1 MALRTSGHERRRL
14 IVEAAAALFSRQ
26 GFNGTTT
33 REVAKAAGVSE
44 ATIFKHFA
52 TKEELYR
59 AIIEAKAQTQQLL
72 GAVGPLV
79 GGGNEADLLKVL
91 AREMITRTL
100 ADPTLMRLLLFSALE
115 GHALSE
121 LFFRRRMQAVDEF
134 LSEYIAQRI
143 AAGTIRWV
151 DPAQAA
157 WNFIGM
163 VVQYLLLRELFQ
175 QKAPPHIT
183 VEQAVD
189 DIVTTFLQGVRA

>member
-1 MALRTSGHERRRL
+1 MGIRTSGHERRRL
-14 IVEAAAALFSRQ
+14 IVEAAATLFSRQ

-44 ATIFKHFA
+44 ATVFKHFA

-59 AIIEAKAQTQQLL
+59 AIIEAKTQTQQLL
-72 GAVGPLV
+72 EAVAPLV
-79 GGGNEADLLKVL
+79 DAGDEAGLLSIL

-115 GHALSE
+115 GHALSD

-134 LSEYIAQRI
+134 LSEYIARRI
-143 AAGTIRWV
+143 AAGAIRRV

-175 QKAPPHIT
+175 QKAPPHVT

>member
-1 MALRTSGHERRRL
+1 MAIRTSGHERRRL

-44 ATIFKHFA
+44 ATVFKHFA

-59 AIIEAKAQTQQLL
+59 AIIEAKSQTQKLL
-72 GAVGPLV
+72 EAVGPLV
-79 GGGNEADLLKVL
+79 DAGDEAGLLKIL

-143 AAGTIRWV
+143 AAGTIRRV

>member
-1 MALRTSGHERRRL
+1 MQRRVSGEERRRL
-14 IVEAAAALFSRQ
+14 IIEAAATLFSRQ

-33 REVAKAAGVSE
+33 REVARAAGVSE
-44 ATIFKHFA
+44 ATVFKHFA
-52 TKEELYR
+52 TKEALYA
-59 AIIEAKAQTQQLL
+59 AIIEAKTQTQQILE
-72 GAVGPLV
+72 AVSPLAGSKDTV
-79 GGGNEADLLKVL
+79 GVLKAL

-115 GHALSE
+115 GHALSD
-121 LFFRRRMQAVDEF
+121 LFFRRRMQAIDEY
-134 LSEYIAQRI
+134 LSGYIAERV
-143 AAGTIRWV
+143 AAGTFRQV
-151 DPAQAA
+151 DPVQAA

-183 VEQAVD
+183 VEQAVE